1 MAVFIALLL
10 KLVPLYLIIACGYVA
25 GKYLRVHKES
35 ISPLLIYIIAPAV
48 IFYGTAQASLTP
60 GLLFLPILTFS
71 LACAISLLFFRIGKR
86 IWSDS
91 TGNILGFT
99 AGTGNTGYFGLPV
112 ITLILGNTILSTVVL
127 ATMGFLLYENTLGY
141 YLVARNQYTFRQSL
155 IKLAK
160 LPTVYAFVLGLLASR
175 GNLVLPD
182 VAHTILEQFKGS
194 YTILGMMIIGIGLSQ
209 ASKLAVDSKLIML
222 SFLAKFLVWPLT
234 ILGAIFLDHQFTHLF
249 TPTTNQVLIILS
261 CVPLAANTVTFA
273 TELKAQ
279 PEKAAVTVLLSTLFA
294 LFFIPA
300 LIAIFF

>member
-1 MAVFIALLL
+1 MTVFIALLL
-10 KLVPLYLIIACGYVA
+10 KLVPLYLIIGCGYIA
-25 GKYLRVHKES
+25 GKYLRVQKES

-48 IFYGTAQASLTP
+48 IFYGTAQATLTA
-60 GLLFLPILTFS
+60 GLLFLPVLTFF
-71 LACAISLLFFRIGKR
+71 LACVISLIFFRIGKR

-91 TGNILGFT
+91 TSNILGFT

-141 YLVARNQYTFRQSL
+141 YLIARNQYTFSQSL

-160 LPTVYAFVLGLLASR
+160 LPTVYAFILGLIASKISMT
-175 GNLVLPD
+175 LPD
-182 VAHTILEQFKGS
+182 IAYTILDQFKGS

-234 ILGAIFLDHQFTHLF
+234 ILGAIFLDHQFTQLF
-249 TPTTNQVLIILS
+249 TPTIDQVLIILS

-279 PEKAAVTVLLSTLFA
+279 PEKAAVTVLFSTLFA

-300 LIAIFF
+300 LITMFF

>member
-1 MAVFIALLL
+1 MIVFTALLL
-10 KLVPLYLIIACGYVA
+10 KLVPLYVIIGCGYVA
-25 GKYLRVHKES
+25 GKYLQVQKES

-60 GLLFLPILTFS
+60 GLLFLPILTFF
-71 LACAISLLFFRIGKR
+71 LACIISLIFFKIGKR

-91 TGNILGFT
+91 TSNILGFT

-112 ITLILGNTILSTVVL
+112 ITLIMGNTILSTVIL

-141 YLVARNQYTFRQSL
+141 YLVARNQYTFGQSL
-155 IKLAK
+155 IKLIK
-160 LPTVYAFVLGLLASR
+160 LPTVYAFILGLLASKLV
-175 GNLVLPD
+175 LVLPD
-182 VAHTILEQFKGS
+182 VANTILDQFKGS

-209 ASKLAVDSKLIML
+209 ATKIAIDSTLIML
-222 SFLAKFLVWPLT
+222 SFLAKFIIWPLM
-234 ILGAIFLDHQFTHLF
+234 ILGTIFLDQQFTHLF
-249 TPTTNQVLIILS
+249 TPTINQVLIILS

-279 PEKAAVTVLLSTLFA
+279 PEKAAITVLLSTIFS

-300 LIAIFF
+300 LITMFF